1 MIPGLVAGPDG
12 TLPNVDKGGLVAI
25 TIKGYP

>member
-1 MIPGLVAGPDG
+1 MIPGLVPGPDG
-12 TLPNVDKGGLVAI
+12 TLPDLPKGALVAI